1 MNKTYLTL
9 LMMTGLICAC
19 SQTKEVNGTLRMGH
33 EVRSFTNNSDHKEY
47 WLIDKSQSLMPA
59 YQKIIGQ
66 EVASYQPI
74 HARLQVKDIGKLE
87 DGFGAEYDGSYEVK
101 KIIALSYPQL
111 LGAWVENV
119 PNMPNLKQGFVL
131 EEDGTASS
139 VNMATLQYSS
149 WQQNGNELILSGKSI
164 GNHQTIDFT
173 DRYKIQKL
181 TEDTLVLQSGSRTY
195 TYKKQK

>member
-1 MNKTYLTL
+1 MKNIINIFLLTL
-9 LMMTGLICAC
+9 SICSC
-19 SQTKEVNGTLRMGH
+19 SQTKEVEGTLRMGH
-33 EVRSFTNNSDHKEY
+33 EVRSFTDASDHKEY

-66 EVASYQPI
+66 EVADYQPI
-74 HARLQVKDIGKLE
+74 HARLQVKDIGKIE
-87 DGFGAEYDGSYEVK
+87 DGFGAEYDGGYEVK
-101 KIIALSYPQL
+101 KIISISYPQL
-111 LGAWVENV
+111 LGTWVENV

-131 EEDGTASS
+131 EEDGTAGS
-139 VNMATLQYSS
+139 VNMATLQYNS

-173 DRYKIQKL
+173 NRYKIQKL

>member
-66 EVASYQPI
+66 
-74 HARLQVKDIGKLE
+74 KLPLINP
-87 DGFGAEYDGSYEVK
+87 FMHVYKLKTSA
-101 KIIALSYPQL
+101 
-111 LGAWVENV
+111 
-119 PNMPNLKQGFVL
+119 NLKMVL
-131 EEDGTASS
+131 AQ
-139 VNMATLQYSS
+139 NMMAAM
-149 WQQNGNELILSGKSI
+149 
-164 GNHQTIDFT
+164 
-173 DRYKIQKL
+173 R
-181 TEDTLVLQSGSRTY
+181 
-195 TYKKQK
+195 